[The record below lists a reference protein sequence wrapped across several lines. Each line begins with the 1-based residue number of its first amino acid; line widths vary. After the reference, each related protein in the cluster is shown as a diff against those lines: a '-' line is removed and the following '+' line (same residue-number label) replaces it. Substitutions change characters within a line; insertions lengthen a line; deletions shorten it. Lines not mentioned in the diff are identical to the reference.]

1 MCNRKGILVVSYG
14 SSYKESREKSIGEI
28 EGAIAKAFPEY
39 RVYRAFTSE
48 PIIERIK
55 KKDGVET
62 DTISQAFER
71 MMTDGIREITIIQTH
86 LVKGV
91 RYEALTETV
100 KAYQKDFDNINIA
113 EPILTVQKNVEAF
126 ADVLEMIGVSYDD
139 GKTAICYVGHG
150 IEETSSVVYDQLQKV
165 LNLRGCQHYYIGTLS
180 VKPTLQDI
188 KQVIVETGC
197 YRRVVILPL
206 MLVSGYHVRKDL
218 IGRKSDSWKNTFL
231 QEGFEVECV
240 TKGLGEFS
248 EIQNI
253 FAEHLKSVML

>member
-1 MCNRKGILVVSYG
+1 M
-14 SSYKESREKSIGEI
+14 
-28 EGAIAKAFPEY
+28 
-39 RVYRAFTSE
+39 
-48 PIIERIK
+48 
-55 KKDGVET
+55 
-62 DTISQAFER
+62 
-71 MMTDGIREITIIQTH
+71 
-86 LVKGV
+86 
-91 RYEALTETV
+91 
-100 KAYQKDFDNINIA
+100 
-113 EPILTVQKNVEAF
+113 
-126 ADVLEMIGVSYDD
+126 
-139 GKTAICYVGHG
+139 
-150 IEETSSVVYDQLQKV
+150 
-165 LNLRGCQHYYIGTLS
+165 
-180 VKPTLQDI
+180 KPTLQDI